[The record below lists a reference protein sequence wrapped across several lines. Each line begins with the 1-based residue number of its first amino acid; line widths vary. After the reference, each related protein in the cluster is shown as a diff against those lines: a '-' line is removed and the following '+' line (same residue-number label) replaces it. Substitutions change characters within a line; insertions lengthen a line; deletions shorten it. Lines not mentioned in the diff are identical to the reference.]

1 MYGTHD
7 AQRDKG
13 AKVKITFVLPGYCD
27 RPIGGYKVVYEYA
40 NRLVRN
46 GHKATIVYLED
57 PRWYSSQRFP
67 PALFSWAE
75 RHSARRTYARVKP
88 AIRWYPLHEDVT
100 LVRAVGLDPR
110 RIPRADAIFAT
121 GWQTASSVNKCAR
134 DKGKKFYLIQH
145 YEGLFLGDTALVD
158 QTLRYPMTKIAVS
171 SWLKRL
177 LHERLGVDSELVIN
191 PIDTDVFYPTRTA
204 CNTNP
209 RICMLNHELE
219 WKGTRDGIE
228 AFYLAQQECPDI
240 YPVMFGP
247 DTPRAAIDCEYHVRP
262 TDEELRQIYNS
273 CDIFLCASWA
283 EGFGLTSAEALAC
296 RCCLV
301 STDTGGNSDY
311 AIDGE
316 TALLSPP
323 KDPSRLAENLVRVLK
338 DRALLRNLAD
348 TGFERARGFTWE
360 GAVRKMESIIA
371 RHL

>member
-1 MYGTHD
+1 
-7 AQRDKG
+7 
-13 AKVKITFVLPGYCD
+13 
-27 RPIGGYKVVYEYA
+27 
-40 NRLVRN
+40 
-46 GHKATIVYLED
+46 
-57 PRWYSSQRFP
+57 
-67 PALFSWAE
+67 E
-75 RHSARRTYARVKP
+75 RHGARRTYARVKP
-88 AIRWYPLHEDVT
+88 AISWYPLHEDVT

-121 GWQTASSVNKCAR
+121 GWQTASSVNKCAS

-145 YEGLFLGDTALVD
+145 YEGLFFGDTALVD
-158 QTLRYPMTKIAVS
+158 PTLRYPMTKIAVS

-191 PIDTDVFYPTRTA
+191 PIDADVFYPTRTSY
-204 CNTNP
+204 NTTP

-219 WKGTRDGIE
+219 WKGTSDGIE

-247 DTPRAAIDCEYHVRP
+247 DIPRAVIDCEYHVRP

-301 STDTGGNSDY
+301 STDTGGNRDY

-323 KDPSRLAENLVRVLK
+323 RDPSRLAENLVRVLK
-338 DRALLRNLAD
+338 DRALLQNLAN
-348 TGFERARGFTWE
+348 TGFERVRDFTWE
-360 GAVRKMESIIA
+360 EAVRKMEGIIA